1 MAATRA
7 RAFALLC
14 LVAAARAGPKVRKPP
29 KVELDESKLPPL
41 ESVLAE
47 LGVADVLP
55 QLQAKGLDSTRQL
68 CKWSRSDVSIHGMEL
83 GWSRDLQKE
92 VLAKIAALVAGA
104 AKAAEAVVV
113 DELAALRDERNN
125 LTYGRVYVDRSS
137 ASFEYRRAWFGAR
150 LPESPL
156 PMVMAAPRNGCAP
169 LPPAIYAGAVVLADR
184 GGCGFVD
191 KAWVAHAAGARAVAV
206 LNAADGP
213 FDRPTAGYAT
223 DAEVTPSPGD
233 VAVAL
238 LHHDAKNGLKDA
250 AAAPLVALGDAA
262 VIATQAT
269 GRWRSRLERAGL
281 LEPRV
286 DATQGPWDA
295 RDATRLSFV
304 PLKCAA
310 GQPECKPVL
319 PAERAM
325 VPDVDSGTVAAGGE
339 THEFVASV
347 WGGVLPSR
355 PLAVVAA
362 SPYDLCARPPHLPCR
377 LLGLFCPGPRYGD
390 FAARAPGAL
399 VVAKR
404 GGGCSFAVKAVH
416 AAALGAAVLAVAQND
431 SAPLLRMGIRFPPAP
446 PPVAGISVGEAGEA
460 ALLALAASGNATR
473 PAYASL
479 ELAKPPG
486 FAHKWLEL
494 SGAEPW
500 PEDEANAAKERKKL
514 AEKNADSPHRLA
526 WLERSYAAARACAAD
541 GCA

>member
-83 GWSRDLQKE
+83 GW
-92 VLAKIAALVAGA
+92 
-104 AKAAEAVVV
+104 
-113 DELAALRDERNN
+113 
-125 LTYGRVYVDRSS
+125 
-137 ASFEYRRAWFGAR
+137 WFGAR

-184 GGCGFVD
+184 GGCGFVE

-250 AAAPLVALGDAA
+250 AARPSSRS
-262 VIATQAT
+262 
-269 GRWRSRLERAGL
+269 GRRGH
-281 LEPRV
+281 
-286 DATQGPWDA
+286 
-295 RDATRLSFV
+295 RDA
-304 PLKCAA
+304 
-310 GQPECKPVL
+310 G
-319 PAERAM
+319 
-325 VPDVDSGTVAAGGE
+325 D
-339 THEFVASV
+339 
-347 WGGVLPSR
+347 
-355 PLAVVAA
+355 
-362 SPYDLCARPPHLPCR
+362 
-377 LLGLFCPGPRYGD
+377 GP
-390 FAARAPGAL
+390 
-399 VVAKR
+399 R

-526 WLERSYAAARACAAD
+526 WLERSYAAARAAD